1 MHMSVRVRYAPS
13 PTGLQHI
20 GGVRTALFNY
30 FFARAQGGTFI
41 LRVEDTDRER
51 YNEEALQDLYDTF
64 DWLGIAW
71 DEGPNKGGPYGP
83 YVQSERFHLYE
94 EYAHRLVERGNA
106 YYCYCSEE
114 RLEQLR
120 EEQKKE
126 KKQQGYDRH
135 CRNLSDEQRREYE
148 EQGIKPVIRFAVPLE
163 GETSFEDVI
172 LGRVKKKNK
181 DIPPDPVLLKS
192 DGFPTYH
199 LANVVDDHLMEISH
213 ILRAQEWIPSG
224 PLHVQLYKAFG
235 WTPPVYCHLPMVMG
249 KDGQKLSKRHGATAV
264 REFRRQGYLPEALIN
279 YISLLGWSWDDK
291 REFFTRDEL
300 EQLFTLEKLNKA
312 PGVFDYKKLEWFNGQ
327 YIRAKD
333 DEELIG
339 LILPY
344 LQAEEIVSDP
354 PAAGEMEI
362 IRRMMPLMKERLHF
376 LSDIVPLSR
385 FLFSDVKEYR
395 IEDVIPKKMD
405 AAGTLEL
412 LKAGRELVARFPEL
426 GAEKT
431 EELFREKAEELGVKL
446 GAMLMPIRVAI
457 TGSKVSP
464 PLFGSIE
471 LLGIEPTLERIDRV
485 VSLLEGEVENG

>member
-1 MHMSVRVRYAPS
+1 M
-13 PTGLQHI
+13 QHI

-30 FFARAQGGTFI
+30 FFARSQGGTFI

-51 YNEEALQDLYDTF
+51 SNNEALQDLYDTF
-64 DWLGIAW
+64 QWLDIHW
-71 DEGPNKGGPYGP
+71 DEGPDLGGPYGP
-83 YVQSERFHLYE
+83 YVQSERFELY
-94 EYAHRLVERGNA
+94 ARHARQLVEKGRA

-114 RLEQLR
+114 RLERLR
-120 EEQKKE
+120 EQQKKE

-135 CRNLSDEQRREYE
+135 CRNLSEEQRREYE
-148 EQGIKPVIRFAVPLE
+148 AQGIKPVIRFAVPTE
-163 GETSFEDVI
+163 GSTSFSDII
-172 LGRVKKKNK
+172 LGDVKKKNR
-181 DIPPDPVLLKS
+181 DVPPDPVLLKS

-199 LANVVDDHLMEISH
+199 LANVVDDHLMQITH

-224 PLHVQLYKAFG
+224 PLHVLLYEAFG

-291 REFFTRDEL
+291 REFFTKEEL
-300 EQLFTLEKLNKA
+300 EELFTLEKLNKA

-327 YIRAKD
+327 YIRAKS
-333 DEELIG
+333 DEELIA
-339 LILPY
+339 LTLPY
-344 LQAEEIVSDP
+344 LKEEGLVDDP
-354 PAAGEMEI
+354 PAEAQMEI
-362 IRRMMPLMKERLHF
+362 VRRMMPLMKERLHF
-376 LSDIVPLSR
+376 LSDIAPLSR
-385 FLFSDVKEYR
+385 FLFTDVREYNLR
-395 IEDVIPKKMD
+395 EVIPKKLD
-405 AAGTLEL
+405 AARTLEL
-412 LKAGRELVARFPEL
+412 LRAGRELVAGFPER
-426 GAEKT
+426 GEEKT

-485 VSLLEGEVENG
+485 LSLLEGEVNNG

>member
-1 MHMSVRVRYAPS
+1 M
-13 PTGLQHI
+13 QHI

-30 FFARAQGGTFI
+30 FFARSQGGTFI

-51 YNEEALQDLYDTF
+51 SNDEALQDLYDTF
-64 DWLGIAW
+64 DWLGISW
-71 DEGPNKGGPYGP
+71 DEGPEKGGPYAP
-83 YVQSERFHLYE
+83 YIQSQRFDLYE
-94 EYAHRLVERGNA
+94 EHAHRLVERGNA

-120 EEQKKE
+120 EQQKKE

-135 CRNLSDEQRREYE
+135 CRNLTEEQRREYE
-148 EQGIKPVIRFAVPLE
+148 AQGIKPVVRFAIPLE
-163 GETSFEDVI
+163 GETSFSDVI
-172 LGRVKKKNK
+172 LGDVKKKNR
-181 DIPPDPVLLKS
+181 DVPPDPVLLKS

-199 LANVVDDHLMEISH
+199 LANVVDDHLMQITH

-224 PLHVQLYKAFG
+224 PLHVLLYEAFG
-235 WTPPVYCHLPMVMG
+235 WTPPIYCHLPMVMG

-291 REFFTRDEL
+291 REFFTKEEL
-300 EQLFTLEKLNKA
+300 EELFTLEKLNKA

-327 YIRAKD
+327 YIRAKS
-333 DEELIG
+333 DEELIE
-339 LILPY
+339 LTLPY
-344 LQAEEIVSDP
+344 LQEEGLVADP
-354 PAAGEMEI
+354 PTDGQMEI
-362 IRRMMPLMKERLHF
+362 IRRMLPLMKERLHF
-376 LSDIVPLSR
+376 LSDIAPLSR
-385 FLFSDVKEYR
+385 FLFTDVSEYR
-395 IEDVIPKKMD
+395 MEEVIPKKLD
-405 AAGTLEL
+405 ARKTLEVL
-412 LKAGRELVARFPEL
+412 RTGRELVAGFPEL
-426 GAEKT
+426 GEEKT
-431 EELFREKAEELGVKL
+431 EERFRAKAEEHGVKL

-485 VSLLEGEVENG
+485 LSLLEGEVNNG